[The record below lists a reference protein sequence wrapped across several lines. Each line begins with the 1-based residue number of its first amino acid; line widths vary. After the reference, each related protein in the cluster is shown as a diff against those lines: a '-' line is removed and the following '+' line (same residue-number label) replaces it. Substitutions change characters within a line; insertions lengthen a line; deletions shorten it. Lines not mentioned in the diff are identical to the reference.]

1 MVDVN
6 YVPQIVHNV
15 QQIKNLYV
23 LLVYKDLL
31 YNFKVILQ
39 VVIDVE

>member
-6 YVPQIVHNV
+6 YVLQIVLNV
-15 QQIKNLYV
+15 QLVKNLYV
-23 LLVYKDLL
+23 SLVYKDLL